1 MEEYFVFY
9 LGVIH
14 SIMLKIKT
22 DKLYLL
28 STYGVSTFGVAP
40 SLGILLQD
48 HKRQH

>member
-1 MEEYFVFY
+1 MEEYLVFY

-28 STYGVSTFGVAP
+28 STYGERTFGIAP
-40 SLGILLQD
+40 SL
-48 HKRQH
+48 